1 MEITVET
8 KVKASMTD
16 VWKKWN
22 EPEHIQHWY
31 HASDD
36 WHAPK
41 ASNDL
46 QLKGKLVVTMAAKDK
61 SVEFDLIG
69 NYTKITEH
77 AYIEYVLEDGR
88 VVKIVFEQEGDQ
100 VKITETFDAETEN
113 PLEMQK
119 LGWQA
124 ILNNFKKYVE
134 Y

>member
-8 KVKASMTD
+8 KVKASLSD

-22 EPEHIQHWY
+22 EPEHIKQWC

-46 QLKGKLVVTMAAKDK
+46 QVNGKLIITMAARDK

-77 AYIEYVLEDGR
+77 ALIEYVLEDGR
-88 VVKIVFEQEGDQ
+88 KVKIVFEKDGDQ
-100 VKITETFDAETEN
+100 VNITETFDAETQN
-113 PLEMQK
+113 PPEMQK

-124 ILNNFKKYVE
+124 ILTNFKKYLE
-134 Y
+134 S